1 MEVHMKID
9 ISNKLAF
16 VILALPI
23 VLTVAQVIAWGWG
36 IE

>member
-1 MEVHMKID
+1 MKLD
-9 ISNKLAF
+9 ISNKLMFTVLAF
-16 VILALPI
+16 PI